1 MFLSAVSEP
10 KKNKSPGNL
19 QKTCKKFHTRRKC
32 GSDSEIFLHY
42 ADFLALTFSKTP
54 ANAGKNI

>member
-1 MFLSAVSEP
+1 MFCPRFRSLR
-10 KKNKSPGNL
+10 
-19 QKTCKKFHTRRKC
+19 KTKRRKSAKTHNKINSTANAD
-32 GSDSEIFLHY
+32 SDSEIFLHN

>member
-1 MFLSAVSEP
+1 MFLSAVSELR
-10 KKNKSPGNL
+10 KLSAGNL
-19 QKTCKKFHTRRKC
+19 LKHVKFQIIAANAAQTVKF
-32 GSDSEIFLHY
+32 FLHN